1 MTVPE
6 IAIED
11 LNSSG
16 DEGKFYISYRV
27 TLPAYMLLQPGRHRQ
42 LSAPT
47 TKVALISVLT
57 ALSLGTNY
65 LMIDVPNV
73 KLMDSIVFIG
83 AFLFGLDV
91 GVATG
96 TSIWLVYGFVNPYG
110 QDSLILLS
118 FLIAGESFYA
128 IAGALLKRTRAATQ
142 FLTGGNYRHATI
154 VFGGLGLVTT
164 FAYDALTNFGDKL
177 PFTNSLYQAFLIG
190 MITGAP
196 FALFHELSNVAFFA
210 TIVPGALYATRRLR
224 L

>member
-1 MTVPE
+1 
-6 IAIED
+6 
-11 LNSSG
+11 
-16 DEGKFYISYRV
+16 
-27 TLPAYMLLQPGRHRQ
+27 MLLQPGRHQ
-42 LSAPT
+42 QFSAPT
-47 TKVALISVLT
+47 TKVALIAVFT

-73 KLMDSIVFIG
+73 KLMDSLVFIA

-110 QDSLILLS
+110 QDSPLLLS

-128 IAGALLKRTRAATQ
+128 IAGAVLKRTSAATQ
-142 FLTGGNYRHATI
+142 LLINGNYRHATI

-177 PFTNSLYQAFLIG
+177 PYTNSPYQAFLIG

-196 FALFHELSNVAFFA
+196 FALFHELSNIAFFA
-210 TIVPGALYATRRLR
+210 TIVPAALYATRRLR
-224 L
+224 LGVDHN

>member
-1 MTVPE
+1 
-6 IAIED
+6 
-11 LNSSG
+11 
-16 DEGKFYISYRV
+16 
-27 TLPAYMLLQPGRHRQ
+27 MLLQPGRQRRF
-42 LSAPT
+42 SAPT
-47 TKVALISVLT
+47 SKVALIAVFT

-73 KLMDSIVFIG
+73 KLMDSLVFVA

-110 QDSLILLS
+110 QDSPFLLS
-118 FLIAGESFYA
+118 FLVAGESFYA
-128 IAGALLKRTRAATQ
+128 IAGAVLKRTSGATQ
-142 FLTGGNYRHATI
+142 LLTNGNYRHATV

-177 PFTNSLYQAFLIG
+177 PYTSSLYQAFLIG

-196 FALFHELSNVAFFA
+196 FALFHELSNIAFFA
-210 TIVPGALYATRRLR
+210 TIVPAALYATRRFGPGVDHN
-224 L
+224 

>member
-1 MTVPE
+1 
-6 IAIED
+6 
-11 LNSSG
+11 
-16 DEGKFYISYRV
+16 
-27 TLPAYMLLQPGRHRQ
+27 MLLQAGRDQ
-42 LSAPT
+42 QFSAPT
-47 TKVALISVLT
+47 TKVALIAVFT

-73 KLMDSIVFIG
+73 KLMDSLVFIA

-110 QDSLILLS
+110 QDSPLLLS

-128 IAGALLKRTRAATQ
+128 IAGAVLKRTSAATQ
-142 FLTGGNYRHATI
+142 LLINGNYRHATI

-177 PFTNSLYQAFLIG
+177 PYTNSPYQAFLIG

-196 FALFHELSNVAFFA
+196 FALFHELSNIAFFA
-210 TIVPGALYATRRLR
+210 TIVPAALYATRRLR
-224 L
+224 LGVDHN

>member
-1 MTVPE
+1 
-6 IAIED
+6 
-11 LNSSG
+11 
-16 DEGKFYISYRV
+16 
-27 TLPAYMLLQPGRHRQ
+27 MLLQQNRSRQ
-42 LSAPT
+42 FSAPT
-47 TKVALISVLT
+47 SKVALIAVFT

-73 KLMDSIVFIG
+73 KLMDSLVFIS

-110 QDSLILLS
+110 QDSPLLLL

-128 IAGALLKRTRAATQ
+128 IAGALLKRTSAATQ
-142 FLTGGNYRHATI
+142 LLRDGNYRYATI

-177 PFTNSLYQAFLIG
+177 PFTNSPYEAFLIG

-196 FALFHELSNVAFFA
+196 FALFHELSNIAFFA
-210 TIVPGALYATRRLR
+210 TIVPAALYATRRLR
-224 L
+224 LGVDHN

>member
-1 MTVPE
+1 
-6 IAIED
+6 
-11 LNSSG
+11 
-16 DEGKFYISYRV
+16 
-27 TLPAYMLLQPGRHRQ
+27 
-42 LSAPT
+42 
-47 TKVALISVLT
+47 
-57 ALSLGTNY
+57 
-65 LMIDVPNV
+65 MIDVPNV

-110 QDSLILLS
+110 QDSPFLLS
-118 FLIAGESFYA
+118 FLIIGESFYA
-128 IAGALLKRTRAATQ
+128 IAGALLKRTPAATQ
-142 FLTGGNYRHATI
+142 FLMNGNYRHATI

-177 PFTNSLYQAFLIG
+177 PYTSSLYQAFLIG

-210 TIVPGALYATRRLR
+210 TIVPGALYATRRFR